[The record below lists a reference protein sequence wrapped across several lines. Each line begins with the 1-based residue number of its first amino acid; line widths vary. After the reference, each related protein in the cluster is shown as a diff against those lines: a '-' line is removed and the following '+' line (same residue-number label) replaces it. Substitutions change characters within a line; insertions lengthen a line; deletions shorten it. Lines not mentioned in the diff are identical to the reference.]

1 MPPAT
6 RPAEPADE
14 PLVADGFDAP
24 VHPGRVVRDVEGVV
38 TVRDGALRIA
48 PLAKPG
54 WGRAGVQHDAVPV
67 SDGPV
72 LAVGMLNGHNGSAP
86 FRQRDLLRQVR
97 RWVLGSGIDPLA
109 TRLRRWP
116 IRPARES
123 IVRRLTCWVRALLP
137 GPDADALGGN
147 AAVGWYPE
155 PMPGDPTRCGHG
167 FVIRG
172 AEARNGTLLARV
184 DGRLLPVAED
194 LPNIPLLLVVALRPE
209 GTVHLMADAEDPG
222 WLRPLAVD
230 PSGTVGRHHP
240 AFQQSVLG
248 QIGFSTDTVLYGM
261 RVARCPGLLEGAAA
275 TGPCGLIGA
284 ELEVLRPGAVA
295 SLVWRRLDTANH
307 VRLDLRPESFRL
319 TIRSGGTDRLAASVP
334 IPLTPGRHTVQ
345 VRDDGRR
352 IAVAVDG
359 RNLDGLA
366 IDDPV
371 HADGGCLG
379 FPDAAAI
386 GVTIRRFTAYPRR
399 IPVPASL
406 AVPLPRVPQG
416 STALVTD
423 RFAGACADLDGQ
435 PVSRGGVWRRLVG
448 VGCIGSDGA
457 GAIVQAG
464 PDRPAPGRALYG
476 LDWPDP
482 DFADLETVIVPPP
495 LTGRGGANSRA
506 GLVFW
511 QDPANYVVCNL
522 WLNGGDRSMPEPYGS
537 VSCFFHR
544 DGFEDVY
551 DAVWTN
557 VGGRLRHGEAA
568 TLRVACDGRR
578 FTAWLDGG
586 AVLHR
591 GFGDVYAGFP
601 VLAIRRVGIGV
612 NWEWGTD
619 TGSRFRSFTARLHR
633 PLR

>member
-1 MPPAT
+1 MPPMDHRYDRSAH
-6 RPAEPADE
+6 PA
-14 PLVADGFDAP
+14 
-24 VHPGRVVRDVEGVV
+24 RTVRDVEGVV

-48 PLAKPG
+48 PLARPG
-54 WGRAGVQHDAVPV
+54 WGRAGVHLDAVPAA
-67 SDGPV
+67 DGLV
-72 LAVGMLNGHNGSAP
+72 LAVGLLNGHNGSAP

-116 IRPARES
+116 SRPVRES
-123 IVRRLTCWVRALLP
+123 VLRRLACWTRALLP

-155 PMPGDPTRCGHG
+155 PMPDDPTRCGHG

-209 GTVHLMADAEDPG
+209 GAVYLMADAEDPG

-230 PSGTVGRHHP
+230 PAVTTGPQVP

-261 RVARCPGLLEGAAA
+261 TVARCPGLPPGVTPTE
-275 TGPCGLIGA
+275 PCGLISA
-284 ELEVLRPGAVA
+284 ELEVLRAGAVA
-295 SLVWRRLDTANH
+295 SLVWRSLDAGNH
-307 VRLDLRPESFRL
+307 VRLDLRPEGLRL
-319 TIRSGGTDRLAASVP
+319 HVRNGGTDRLAASVP
-334 IPLTPGRHTVQ
+334 NALTPGRHSVQ
-345 VRDDGRR
+345 LRDDGRR

-359 RNLDGLA
+359 QRLDGLS

-371 HADGGCLG
+371 HAGGGCLG
-379 FPDAAAI
+379 YPDAAAA
-386 GVTIRRFTAYPRR
+386 GMAVRRFTAYPRR
-399 IPVPASL
+399 IPVPAAL
-406 AVPLPRVPQG
+406 AVPLPWVPQG
-416 STALVTD
+416 SVSLVAE
-423 RFAGACADLDGQ
+423 RFAGPCADLDGQ
-435 PVSRGGVWRRLVG
+435 PLAGGGAWRRLVG
-448 VGCIGSDGA
+448 EGGIGSDGS

-464 PDRPAPGRALYG
+464 PDRPAPGRTLYG
-476 LDWPDP
+476 IDWPDP
-482 DFADLETVIVPPP
+482 DFADLEAVIVPPP

-506 GLVFW
+506 GVVFW
-511 QDPANYVVCNL
+511 QDPANHVVCNL
-522 WLNGGDRSMPEPYGS
+522 WLNGGDRSMPETYGS
-537 VSCFFHR
+537 VSCFFYR
-544 DGFEDVY
+544 NGFEDVY

-557 VGGRLRHGEAA
+557 VGGRLRHGEPA

-578 FTAWLDGG
+578 FTAWLDGR

-591 GFGDVYAGFP
+591 AFGDVYADFP
-601 VLAIRRVGIGV
+601 SLAIRRVGIGV

-619 TGSRFRSFTARLHR
+619 TGSRFRSFTARR
-633 PLR
+633 R